1 MSAPTLSRSAS
12 PRTPLSRT
20 DLSRPASLALASRR
34 GQAQARIVAPDLRIA
49 DGAAGSVFRVAADRG
64 PLSRDVIA
72 KATGLSIATVNRQ
85 VSALLAAG
93 LLRER
98 ADLTESGAIGRPRI
112 PVEVDHEP
120 FLTVGIHIGAV
131 TTGIVAA
138 DLRGRIISA
147 VEIPTPSGDQDIALA
162 SIAASAKAFVSRWHR
177 RTALWA
183 GVAIGGRVDSAT
195 GIVDHPRL
203 GWSQAR
209 VGEAVG
215 LGLRLPVSVAAHVE
229 AMAAAELLL
238 TPNKTAGDTAGAG
251 LYIYARETAGIA
263 ITFDGKVHTPTTG
276 PGSISHLPTGS
287 SARCTCGGTGCLEAT
302 ISDQAVLERARNEGV
317 LTGSD
322 QSIRALYGVAREGS
336 EEARAILVDRASTL
350 GRTVAILRDLFN
362 PDRVVLGGQA
372 FTEYPEGIAYVA
384 KAFERASSLP
394 HKDVHI
400 TGFGNRVQAHAAGV
414 VSLSSLYSDPLGVM
428 RRVAA

>member
-1 MSAPTLSRSAS
+1 M
-12 PRTPLSRT
+12 
-20 DLSRPASLALASRR
+20 
-34 GQAQARIVAPDLRIA
+34 
-49 DGAAGSVFRVAADRG
+49 
-64 PLSRDVIA
+64 
-72 KATGLSIATVNRQ
+72 NRQ

-263 ITFDGKVHTPTTG
+263 ITFDGKVIRRRPGPGRSRICPPVRRRGAPAVVPDASKRRSATRRCSNVPVMKGCSRAVTSRSGRCTELHAKGRKRHAPFSSTALPRSAGPSRSCAICSTPTAWFSADRPSPST
-276 PGSISHLPTGS
+276 PKESRTWRKPS
-287 SARCTCGGTGCLEAT
+287 SAHLRCRTRTFTSLDSATGYRPT
-302 ISDQAVLERARNEGV
+302 P
-317 LTGSD
+317 
-322 QSIRALYGVAREGS
+322 REWC
-336 EEARAILVDRASTL
+336 R
-350 GRTVAILRDLFN
+350 
-362 PDRVVLGGQA
+362 
-372 FTEYPEGIAYVA
+372 
-384 KAFERASSLP
+384 
-394 HKDVHI
+394 
-400 TGFGNRVQAHAAGV
+400 
-414 VSLSSLYSDPLGVM
+414 
-428 RRVAA
+428 